1 MLPSKNS
8 CAFPALLFPTLSCCL
23 QRTRAFPVLMFLT
36 LSLRFVLS
44 CRCLLSVFCLF
55 WFVLAYYPLQ
65 HMQRSYWGCHKSLRK
80 IFLRTGIRVSASV
93 FWQKTSDLY
102 NRIIMVPEQL
112 LNCFLRWLV
121 LNVKCEPPA
130 PPPPLSGRKD
140 CHKYLQEYKIW
151 S

>member
-1 MLPSKNS
+1 VHFLRCCSLLYHV
-8 CAFPALLFPTLSCCL
+8 AFKELVHFLCWCSLLYHCVSF
-23 QRTRAFPVLMFLT
+23 
-36 LSLRFVLS
+36 

-121 LNVKCEPPA
+121 LNVKCEPPR
-130 PPPPLSGRKD
+130 PPLQEEKIVINIYKNI
-140 CHKYLQEYKIW
+140 KYDLRGEQINRIIW
-151 S
+151 T